1 MYKNTLKTKDQST
14 KAQQSQSAIDS
25 KVNRICD
32 AFLAVL
38 EQPQYKEAHLQN
50 IITAHVS
57 KTPPDLES
65 GLEMIGRLQQA
76 QDILTEK
83 AAEHIC
89 FLADVNQLYDTAL
102 GIYNLEL
109 ALLIAQQSQK
119 DPREYLPHLQSLHD
133 LSPLRRKFQ
142 IDDQLGRRTKA
153 VSHLKDIG
161 VFNEVLDYVR
171 KHILY
176 AEALKLY
183 QYDKEKLKEIMKIY
197 ADYLATSNRHKEA
210 AIAYEFLQDYAS
222 AWPHYRSANLW
233 QEALS
238 SATLAGVPESEL
250 TSLATSLAEG
260 MSISKSFPLPL
271 SFVGPSLTSEK

>member
-89 FLADVNQLYDTAL
+89 FLADVNQLYD
-102 GIYNLEL
+102 
-109 ALLIAQQSQK
+109 K